1 VFSES
6 LIAISALT
14 CYFYID
20 SNSDEIENMII
31 TNSTNSIINNDPNS
45 MYVRCRYDKWNDR
58 RKNMKVLVVD
68 DDPDITSLYKD
79 ALEGEGGFNVDTYND
94 PSQALSEFKPH
105 YYDISLIDVRM
116 PGMDGFDLYKELKKL
131 DPIIKV
137 CFITGFEVN
146 YRALQE
152 IFPEIA
158 QECYI
163 SKPTTMKELKEH
175 VDHLLQ
181 E

>member
-1 VFSES
+1 
-6 LIAISALT
+6 
-14 CYFYID
+14 
-20 SNSDEIENMII
+20 MIL
-31 TNSTNSIINNDPNS
+31 TNSIINNDANS
-45 MYVRCRYDKWNDR
+45 MDVRYRYGKRNDR

-68 DDPDITSLYKD
+68 DDPDITLLYKD

-105 YYDISLIDVRM
+105 HYDISLIDVRM

-131 DPIIKV
+131 DPVIKV

>member
-1 VFSES
+1 MK
-6 LIAISALT
+6 ALV
-14 CYFYID
+14 I
-20 SNSDEIENMII
+20 
-31 TNSTNSIINNDPNS
+31 
-45 MYVRCRYDKWNDR
+45 
-58 RKNMKVLVVD
+58 D

-79 ALEGEGGFNVDTYND
+79 ALEQEGRFKVDAYND
-94 PSQALSEFKPH
+94 PNQALSGFKPH

-116 PGMDGFDLYKELKKL
+116 PDMNGFDLYKELKKL
-131 DPIIKV
+131 DPTIKV

-152 IFPEIA
+152 IFPDIA

-163 SKPTTMKELKEH
+163 SKPTTMKELREH